1 MEFMLILF
9 IFPAIVLIMS
19 IIGYVLTKKG
29 YVTPALIFV
38 LSSFLMLLFF
48 NESFFIWVIVYTIL
62 SVIVT
67 FIMAFFINR
76 KKENKTQL

>member
-9 IFPAIVLIMS
+9 IFPAIVLIIS
-19 IIGYVLTKKG
+19 IVGYVLTKKS

-48 NESFFIWVIVYTIL
+48 NESFFIWVIVYTLL
-62 SVIVT
+62 SGIVT
-67 FIMAFFINR
+67 LIMAVFKNR
-76 KKENKTQL
+76 KKGK

>member
-19 IIGYVLTKKG
+19 IVGYVLTKKI

-48 NESFFIWVIVYTIL
+48 NESFFIWVIVYTFL

-67 FIMAFFINR
+67 VIIAFIKCR
-76 KKENKTQL
+76 K